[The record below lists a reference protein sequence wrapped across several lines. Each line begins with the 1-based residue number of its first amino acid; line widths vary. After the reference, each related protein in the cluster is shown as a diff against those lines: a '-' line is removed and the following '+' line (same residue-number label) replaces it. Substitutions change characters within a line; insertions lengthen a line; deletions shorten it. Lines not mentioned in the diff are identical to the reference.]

1 MIASLSQLLDCL
13 EWRTQNEIDNILTV
27 SFVLSFFF
35 FSYFLRT
42 LSSNPVIFF
51 YFLNY
56 EETNHSC

>member
-56 EETNHSC
+56 EETNRSC